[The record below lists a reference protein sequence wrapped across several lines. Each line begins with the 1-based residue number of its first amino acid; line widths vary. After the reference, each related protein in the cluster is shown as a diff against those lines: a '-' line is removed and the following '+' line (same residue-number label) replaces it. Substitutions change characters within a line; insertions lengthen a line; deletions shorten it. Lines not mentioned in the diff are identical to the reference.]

1 MTSSPLSLSTRTAP
15 AAASAVPVARRWAVR
30 YAHRLLVSDILA
42 VAVSVL
48 VCHLLVV
55 GVAAAPVH
63 THDAEALRLTYPQC
77 SIALAALWLA
87 LLAVLDSRDERE
99 IGNGST
105 EYRRVLRAGAGAFAL
120 TIVGAFFL
128 GLDLSRGYVLS
139 VFPVG
144 TAAVLASRWLWRR
157 WLRHRRTAGEFT
169 HRVVLVG
176 STETVVQTARD
187 LAREPGHGYRVV
199 GVAVTDGPAGGSLG
213 DLPVVGAVDDV
224 PRLLR
229 SVGADTVMATSSDH
243 LPPER
248 IRDLAWQLE
257 PRQHELVLAPSLTDV
272 GGSRI
277 HLRPAAGLPLIHVET
292 PHYRGA
298 GRFAKRAFD
307 VVAAAGLLLVL
318 APVFGV
324 IAALVAH
331 DSPGGVFYRQERI
344 GRNGEPF
351 SILKFRSMCADADA
365 RRAALTEGMDKGLF
379 KLVDDPRITRIGKV
393 LRRYSLDELP
403 QLLNVLRGE
412 MSLVGPRPAL
422 PSEVS
427 EYDRRELRRL
437 AVTPGLSGLWQV
449 SGRSNLGWADGIR
462 LDLYYVENWSMTQ
475 DLQILWRTF
484 KAVLSSDGAY

>member
-1 MTSSPLSLSTRTAP
+1 
-15 AAASAVPVARRWAVR
+15 
-30 YAHRLLVSDILA
+30 
-42 VAVSVL
+42 
-48 VCHLLVV
+48 
-55 GVAAAPVH
+55 
-63 THDAEALRLTYPQC
+63 
-77 SIALAALWLA
+77 
-87 LLAVLDSRDERE
+87 
-99 IGNGST
+99 
-105 EYRRVLRAGAGAFAL
+105 
-120 TIVGAFFL
+120 
-128 GLDLSRGYVLS
+128 
-139 VFPVG
+139 
-144 TAAVLASRWLWRR
+144 
-157 WLRHRRTAGEFT
+157 
-169 HRVVLVG
+169 VVLVG
-176 STETVVQTARD
+176 STETVRQTARD

-199 GVAVTDGPAGGSLG
+199 GVSLTDGPVGGSL
-213 DLPVVGAVDDV
+213 DALPIVGPVDDV
-224 PRLLR
+224 PRVLR
-229 SVGADTVMATSSDH
+229 AVGADTVMATSSDH

-257 PRQHELVLAPSLTDV
+257 PRRHELVLAPSLTDV

-298 GRFAKRAFD
+298 GRFVKRTFD
-307 VVAAAGLLLVL
+307 VVAAAALLVVL
-318 APVFGV
+318 APVFAA
-324 IAALVAH
+324 IAVLVAR
-331 DSPGGVFYRQERI
+331 DSDGGVFYRQERI

-351 SILKFRSMCADADA
+351 SILKFRSMVADADA
-365 RRAALTEGMDKGLF
+365 RRSALTEGMDKGLF
-379 KLVDDPRITRIGKV
+379 KLVDDPRITRVGKV

-403 QLLNVLRGE
+403 QLVNVLKGE

-475 DLQILWRTF
+475 DLQILWRTV

>member
-1 MTSSPLSLSTRTAP
+1 MTASPLTVSPTRTATAP
-15 AAASAVPVARRWAVR
+15 ALPAARRWSKR
-30 YAHRLLVSDILA
+30 YARRLVVTDVLA
-42 VAVSVL
+42 VALSAL
-48 VCHLLVV
+48 ACHLLFL
-55 GVAAAPVH
+55 GVKPLPIP
-63 THDAEALRLTYPQC
+63 THSAQVLRITYPQFTLL
-77 SIALAALWLA
+77 LAAVWFA

-105 EYRRVLRAGAGAFAL
+105 EYRRVLRAGFGAFAA
-120 TIVGAFFL
+120 TIVAAFFL
-128 GLDLSRGYVLS
+128 GLDLSRGYVLA

-144 TAAVLASRWLWRR
+144 TAALLASRWLWRR
-157 WLRHRRTAGEFT
+157 WLARRRVTGAFS
-169 HRVVLVG
+169 HRVVLIG
-176 STETVVQTARD
+176 STETVLQTARD
-187 LAREPGHGYRVV
+187 LAREPGHGYHVV
-199 GVAVTDGPAGGSLG
+199 GVALTDGPLGGSLG
-213 DLPVVGAVDDV
+213 GLPIVGAVDDV
-224 PRLLR
+224 PRVLR
-229 SVGADTVMATSSDH
+229 SVGADTVLATSSDH

-257 PRQHELVLAPSLTDV
+257 PRKHELVLAPALTDV

-307 VVAAAGLLLVL
+307 LAVASVLLVIL
-318 APVFGV
+318 APMFAV
-324 IAALVAH
+324 IAVLVAR

-351 SILKFRSMCADADA
+351 SILKFRSMCSDADA
-365 RRAALTEGMDKGLF
+365 RRAELTAGMDKGLF

-403 QLLNVLRGE
+403 QLVNVLRGE

-475 DLQILWRTF
+475 DLQILWRTA
-484 KAVLSSDGAY
+484 KAVLTSDGAY

>member
-1 MTSSPLSLSTRTAP
+1 MTSSPLSVPALTTAP
-15 AAASAVPVARRWAVR
+15 AVPIARRWSTR
-30 YAHRLLVSDILA
+30 YARRLLVSDVTA
-42 VAVSVL
+42 VALSVIA
-48 VCHLLVV
+48 CHLAWL
-55 GVAAAPVH
+55 GTASDAIH
-63 THDAEALRLTYPQC
+63 THSAEVFRLTYPQL
-77 SIALAALWLA
+77 SLLLAVVWIA
-87 LLAVLDSRDERE
+87 LLAVIDSRDERE
-99 IGNGST
+99 IGSGST
-105 EYRRVLRAGAGAFAL
+105 EYRRVLRVGFAAFAI
-120 TIVGAFFL
+120 TIVAAFFL
-128 GLDLSRGYVLS
+128 GLDLSRGYVFT

-144 TAAVLASRWLWRR
+144 TGALLGSRWLWRR
-157 WLRHRRTAGEFT
+157 WLVRRRVSGGFS

-176 STETVVQTARD
+176 STETVLQTARD

-199 GVAVTDGPAGGSLG
+199 GVALTDGAVGGSLG
-213 DLPVVGAVDDV
+213 DLPIVGAVDDV
-224 PRLLR
+224 PRVLR
-229 SVGADTVMATSSDH
+229 TIGADTVMATSSDH

-277 HLRPAAGLPLIHVET
+277 HLRPVAGLPLIHVET

-307 VVAAAGLLLVL
+307 LLAASALLVVL

-324 IAALVAH
+324 ISLLVAR
-331 DSPGGVFYRQERI
+331 DSAGGVFYRQERI

-365 RRAALTEGMDKGLF
+365 RRAELTAGMDKGLF
-379 KLVDDPRITRIGKV
+379 KLVDDPRITKVGKV

-403 QLLNVLRGE
+403 QLVNVLRGE

-475 DLQILWRTF
+475 DLQILWRTV
-484 KAVLSSDGAY
+484 KAVLRSEGAY